1 MKCMKCL
8 GSEPDYLMED
18 FPEVKICPNCGGDGS
33 KYDKQEA

>member
-18 FPEVKICPNCGGDGS
+18 FPEVKICPNCGKSDNQIWRLE
-33 KYDKQEA
+33 K